1 MASSNKQTKAER
13 QQTAREKARQMQ
25 EEQRRQERRRSLMV
39 RWGVVTAVVV
49 VIAVV
54 VGIIF
59 MNSSRSI
66 PDAGPAPSAAN
77 DQGGITLTSTT
88 ELAPGDEAFTE
99 VDNTD
104 ASQPELTGE
113 APTSVPGGEARPA
126 GEPAQI
132 IVYADANCVHCA
144 SFEQENAGLMA
155 EWLDAGEVTVEYR
168 MLDYLDNPA
177 TGNYSS
183 RAGNALACMAE
194 QSPEHYNSFMTQI
207 FASYA
212 TKQGEGLSDDE
223 LKEMASGLGADLNS
237 CIDGNEYRPFVTHTG
252 MAAREAQI
260 AGTPSVWVQGENW
273 DQSTPFAE
281 YVEGKIA
288 EQS

>member
-1 MASSNKQTKAER
+1 MATSNKQTKAQR

-25 EEQRRQERRRSLMV
+25 EEQRRQEKRRSLMV
-39 RWGVVTAVVV
+39 RWGVVAAVVV

-54 VGIIF
+54 VGVIF
-59 MNSSRSI
+59 MNSSRAI

-77 DQGGITLTSTT
+77 DQGGITLTSSTA
-88 ELAPGDEAFTE
+88 LAPGDEAFTE
-99 VDNTD
+99 VDNADT
-104 ASQPELTGE
+104 SQPEMTGE
-113 APTSVPGGEARPA
+113 VPPSVPGGEARPA

-144 SFEQENAGLMA
+144 DFEQQNAGQLA

-168 MLDYLDNPA
+168 ILDYLDTPA
-177 TGNYSS
+177 SSNYSS

-194 QSPEHYNSFMTQI
+194 QSPEHYNSFLSQI

-212 TKQGEGLSDDE
+212 TKEGQGLSDDE
-223 LKEMASGLGADLNS
+223 LQEMATGLGADVNG
-237 CIDGNEYRPFVTHTG
+237 CIDSNEYRPFVTHTG
-252 MAAREAQI
+252 SAAREAGI

-273 DQSTPFAE
+273 DQSVAFPE

-288 EQS
+288 ERE

>member
-1 MASSNKQTKAER
+1 MASSNKQTKAQR
-13 QQTAREKARQMQ
+13 QQTGREKARQMQ
-25 EEQRRQERRRSLMV
+25 EEQRRQEKRRSLMV
-39 RWGVVTAVVV
+39 RWGVVAAVVV

-59 MNSSRSI
+59 MNSSRAI

-99 VDNTD
+99 VNNEG
-104 ASQPELTGE
+104 ASQPEQTGE
-113 APTSVPGGEARPA
+113 NPSSVPGGEARPA
-126 GEPAQI
+126 GEPVQI

-144 SFEQENAGLMA
+144 DFEQQNAGQMA

-183 RAGNALACMAE
+183 RAANALSCVAE
-194 QSPEHYNSFMTQI
+194 QSPENYNSFLNQI

-212 TKQGEGLSDDE
+212 TQEGQGLSDDE
-223 LKEMASGLGADLNS
+223 LQEMASGLGADLNG

-252 MAAREAQI
+252 LQAREAQI

-281 YVEGKIA
+281 YVEAKIS
-288 EQS
+288 EQ

>member
-25 EEQRRQERRRSLMV
+25 EEQRRQEKRRSLMV
-39 RWGVVTAVVV
+39 RWGVVGAVVV

-54 VGIIF
+54 VGVIF
-59 MNSSRSI
+59 MNSSRAI
-66 PDAGPAPSAAN
+66 PEAGPVPSAAN
-77 DQGGITLTSTT
+77 EYGGIALTSTS
-88 ELAPGDEAFTE
+88 ELAPGDEGFTE
-99 VDNTD
+99 VDN
-104 ASQPELTGE
+104 AEAAQPENTGE
-113 APTSVPGGEARPA
+113 AATSVPGGEARPA

-144 SFEQENAGLMA
+144 DFEQQNSGQMA

-194 QSPEHYNSFMTQI
+194 QSPENYNSFLTQI

-223 LKEMASGLGADLNS
+223 LQEMASGLGADIS
-237 CIDGNEYRPFVTHTG
+237 GCIDGNEYRPFVTHTG
-252 MAAREAQI
+252 LQAREAQI